1 MNDPAET
8 IVPLAFIL
16 VVFGLPLTLAIVNRV
31 YAHQERLE
39 MLKRGIVPPPDP
51 KWAKR
56 MGRAGWYDPNTY
68 GMPQGGVPGAQPNY
82 DPSCWGWG
90 GYGAYDPN
98 RSLRKGITLVCVGI
112 ALTVGLSFIDVGRP
126 GPWLLGGLIP
136 MFVGVAQVVIA
147 LLSGAAN
154 AQSIFGPRPGMPP
167 PGPQPQQPSGQ
178 QPFTNPRDVT
188 PGGYGG
194 WRPGSTTGLE
204 KPPSPPDVR

>member
-56 MGRAGWYDPNTY
+56 MGKAGWYDPGMY
-68 GMPQGGVPGAQPNY
+68 GMPPQGAPGMPPPY
-82 DPSCWGWG
+82 DPYSAM
-90 GYGAYDPN
+90 YNNPN
-98 RSLRKGITLVCVGI
+98 RQLRKGITLVCVGI
-112 ALTVGLSFIDVGRP
+112 ALTVGLSFIDPTHP

-136 MFVGVAQVVIA
+136 MFVGIAQVVIA
-147 LLSGAAN
+147 MLSGAGGASN
-154 AQSIFGPRPGMPP
+154 IFSSGPQPGMPP
-167 PGPQPQQPSGQ
+167 PGQQAQAPG
-178 QPFTNPRDVT
+178 QPFTNARDVT
-188 PGGYGG
+188 PGGYAG
-194 WRPGSTTGLE
+194 WRPGPTTGLE